1 MTQPRPAAPSATAAR
16 PVTVRPGEAPD
27 FAWTVMIIRRLVS
40 THKHLPRLTA
50 AEWVMD
56 AMPLESDRFAL
67 SRSEALD
74 VVLELLD

>member
-1 MTQPRPAAPSATAAR
+1 
-16 PVTVRPGEAPD
+16 
-27 FAWTVMIIRRLVS
+27 MIIRRLVS